1 MNMNVDIYY
10 YLSTKNMMSFTIG
23 LDTLYIK
30 KKNGIEYV
38 TSHNY
43 GEIEVGSYDSLP
55 LKNIIENYCKPT
67 WTKIE
72 GLPVYEKPK

>member
-1 MNMNVDIYY
+1 MEKLKFIY
-10 YLSTKNMMSFTIG
+10 
-23 LDTLYIK
+23 
-30 KKNGIEYV
+30 
-38 TSHNY
+38 
-43 GEIEVGSYDSLP
+43 SLP